1 MIKKL
6 SEEEISKMNKEELL
20 DEFENIHEEVMKE
33 REFGGSNK
41 PEINLPD
48 ATGKQ
53 IKFID
58 LYCSKYGELSAT
70 ECAIRAGYSRTS
82 AYQRAHELLDFRK
95 NPAVAKVIQDRLMGN
110 MEVWMLDKQK
120 HMANLTRIQQEAR
133 AKGQYGVAAKCEELK
148 GKVQGFYVERNLNIN
163 ADAKINIE
171 EARNRIRKNYDR
183 EDYEAYQKRDIEEIF
198 GPEPTPEERKKQRA
212 EKERLRKE
220 GEERM
225 RELEKYQEDRTRER
239 NKKLGLDRKNKLP
252 KFDG

>member
-6 SEEEISKMNKEELL
+6 PKEEISKMNKEELL

-33 REFGGSNK
+33 REFGGTNK

>member
-6 SEEEISKMNKEELL
+6 SDEEINKMSKEDILE
-20 DEFENIHEEVMKE
+20 EFESIHDEVMK
-33 REFGGSNK
+33 RKKEFGGANK
-41 PEINLPD
+41 PELNLPD

-148 GKVQGFYVERNLNIN
+148 GKVQGFYVE
-163 ADAKINIE
+163 
-171 EARNRIRKNYDR
+171 
-183 EDYEAYQKRDIEEIF
+183 
-198 GPEPTPEERKKQRA
+198 GT
-212 EKERLRKE
+212 
-220 GEERM
+220 
-225 RELEKYQEDRTRER
+225 
-239 NKKLGLDRKNKLP
+239 
-252 KFDG
+252 

>member
-33 REFGGSNK
+33 REFGGTNK

>member
-6 SEEEISKMNKEELL
+6 SKEEISKMNKEELL
-20 DEFENIHEEVMKE
+20 DEFKNIHEEVMKE
-33 REFGGSNK
+33 REFGGTNK

>member
-6 SEEEISKMNKEELL
+6 SDEEISKMNKEELL

-33 REFGGSNK
+33 REFGGTNK

-70 ECAIRAGYSRTS
+70 EYAIRAGYSRTS

>member
-33 REFGGSNK
+33 REFGGTNK

-239 NKKLGLDRKNKLP
+239 NKKLGSDRKNKLP